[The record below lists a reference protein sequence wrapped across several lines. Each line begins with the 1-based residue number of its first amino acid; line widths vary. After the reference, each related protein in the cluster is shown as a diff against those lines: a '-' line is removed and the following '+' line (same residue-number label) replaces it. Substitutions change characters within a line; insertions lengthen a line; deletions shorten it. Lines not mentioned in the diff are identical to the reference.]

1 MAAALKYKQG
11 KTPMGYLLIATD
23 EDALVYAEFGEN
35 PDTLLGQF
43 QSEHPEESQSVTTD
57 PLLNY
62 AWDAY
67 SNYLLRPDGL
77 KDIPVRMGGTEFQR
91 QVWSALQRMPAG
103 SRQTYSD
110 LAVSIGQPTA
120 VRAVASACARNSIA
134 LRIPCHRI
142 LRSDGGLGG
151 YRWGLALKRRLLS
164 TERKIYGTKPSAAEP
179 SNPAVA
185 D

>member
-1 MAAALKYKQG
+1 MTAALKYKQG
-11 KTPMGYLLIATD
+11 NTPMGYLLIATD

-43 QSEHPEESQSVTTD
+43 SSAHPGASLSVTTD
-57 PLLNY
+57 PLLNHV
-62 AWDAY
+62 WDAY

-77 KDIPVRMGGTEFQR
+77 KDIPVKMGGTEFQR
-91 QVWSALQRMPAG
+91 EVWSALQKMPAG

-110 LAVSIGQPTA
+110 LAVSIGQPSA

-164 TERKIYGTKPSAAEP
+164 TERKLCGIKATADDR
-179 SNPAVA
+179 SNPAVT